1 MRIGN
6 NISEVVWDGTDEFGD
21 RLANGVYLYVVNIQ
35 QNGERIQQLDN
46 TDGNALLEADKNNN
60 QLFKQAIGK
69 IVLLK

>member
-1 MRIGN
+1 
-6 NISEVVWDGTDEFGD
+6 VVWDGTDEFGD

>member
-1 MRIGN
+1 
-6 NISEVVWDGTDEFGD
+6 
-21 RLANGVYLYVVNIQ
+21 VVNIQ

-46 TDGNALLEADKNNN
+46 TEGNALLEADKNNN